1 MSATRPGGPPIGLQP
16 RVSEPDSAGALP
28 TALRLQVIQ
37 MEQSSLLWQRSLTWS
52 EAFNRTSTFIATVSG
67 AIIAIALVA
76 QAASFGRAFLAVALI
91 LLGVTLLVGIATL
104 VRLVEVNNEDLLW
117 VQGLNRLRH
126 AYLELAD
133 DLEPYV
139 VSGRHDDDAGIL
151 MSLGASPD
159 VRPIV
164 HHLLVTT
171 PAVVATIDAVL
182 AAAMVA
188 LVTLVAGVPLVW
200 PIALGIGAFLI
211 TLSVLGAYQLRSL
224 RSSPWHATVRFR
236 SPASAGPDGPR

>member
-1 MSATRPGGPPIGLQP
+1 VT
-16 RVSEPDSAGALP
+16 EPDGAGPLP
-28 TALRLQVIQ
+28 SALRLQVIQ
-37 MEQSSLLWQRSLTWS
+37 MEQTSLLWQRSLTWN
-52 EAFNRTSTFIATVSG
+52 EAFNRASTFVATVSG

-76 QAASFGRAFLAVALI
+76 QAASFGRAFLVCALV
-91 LLGVTLLVGIATL
+91 LLGVTMLVGVATL

-133 DLEPYV
+133 DLKPYV
-139 VSGRHDDDAGIL
+139 VSGRHDDDAGVL
-151 MSLGASPD
+151 ASLGASPD

-182 AAAMVA
+182 AGAMVA
-188 LVTLVAGVPLVW
+188 LAALFAGASLIWPIGLGVGVFLVTLAG
-200 PIALGIGAFLI
+200 
-211 TLSVLGAYQLRSL
+211 LGAYQMRSL
-224 RSSPWHATVRFR
+224 RSSSWHATVRFP
-236 SPASAGPDGPR
+236 SPASTDPDAPGSP